1 MMVDVEQVWGEMG
14 TLLGLTVVTY
24 AVLGH
29 DGSLVVLMSQLN
41 QDIDLFVNGFF
52 AGTFLNE
59 K

>member
-29 DGSLVVLMSQLN
+29 DGSLVVLMS
-41 QDIDLFVNGFF
+41 
-52 AGTFLNE
+52 
-59 K
+59 